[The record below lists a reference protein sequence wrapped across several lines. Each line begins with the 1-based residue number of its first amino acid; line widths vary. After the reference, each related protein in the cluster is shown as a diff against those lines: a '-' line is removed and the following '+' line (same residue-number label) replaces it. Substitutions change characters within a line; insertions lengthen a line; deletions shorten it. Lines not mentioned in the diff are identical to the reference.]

1 MTYDSKLER
10 LIDAPPEVVF
20 DTIVDPQAQPE
31 IFADQ
36 VPGWELWECEIDL
49 RVGGMW
55 TFVFGPADR
64 SSEADRS
71 RSVFAEID
79 RPRRLV
85 YRTSMFVSSW
95 GRTVDFTETI
105 TFEDRHG
112 KTLVTVEQSDLETEA
127 DRDAFLDGTPG
138 YLDALERAVAA
149 RVADRGRHDSRIDHL
164 PGGGAR

>member
-1 MTYDSKLER
+1 VTYDLKLER

-49 RVGGMW
+49 RVGGVW
-55 TFVFGPADR
+55 TFAFGPADR
-64 SSEADRS
+64 SGEADRS

-79 RPRRLV
+79 RPRRLA
-85 YRTSMFVSSW
+85 YRTSMSVSNW

-105 TFEDRHG
+105 TFEDRDG
-112 KTLVTVEQSDLETEA
+112 KTLVTIRQSDFETEA
-127 DRDAFLDGTPG
+127 DRDAFMDGTPG

-149 RVADRGRHDSRIDHL
+149 RVAHRPRRESEAGRGGSDR
-164 PGGGAR
+164 